1 MENEE
6 SRSDRTESDKLEASQ
21 AKLCTWERIMNVSD
35 VERNFAKLVEKVYVE
50 RVSIDV
56 ERDDQVIARLTPA
69 ERKPSLKVGD
79 LNAFLQ
85 SLPSLGDDA
94 DDFAHDVRGVQND
107 YC

>member
-1 MENEE
+1 
-6 SRSDRTESDKLEASQ
+6 
-21 AKLCTWERIMNVSD
+21 MNVSD

-79 LNAFLQ
+79 LNTFLQ

-94 DDFAHDVRGVQND
+94 DDFAQDIRTVRAEFPVEKVAWD
-107 YC
+107 